1 MNSKS
6 QTAAKDDDIIVNAT
20 SLGKRYE
27 GGITALSDVSLS
39 VQQGDIFGLIG
50 PNGAGKSTMIKILT
64 GLLTPSSGSAQVAG
78 FDVEREARKVKE
90 VTGYLPEN
98 PGYYE
103 NLTARQNL
111 EYFAEFY
118 GMKSDERREKAD
130 ALLQMLGME
139 RWENEKVGRFSKGM
153 RQRLGIAV
161 SVVNDPAVAFLDE
174 PTHGL
179 DPYGMAQIRKLIG
192 RMNEEMDV
200 TIILSTHLLF
210 EVAEVCKTVG
220 ILASGKVIAMGETD
234 TLSKE
239 LKEIGE
245 VNYHI
250 EVKASKE
257 NISNIAAEIGTIKDV
272 VKVENA
278 DGEIF
283 VTAKPGADP
292 RESVSIIIMRNGG
305 AVLSFESNT
314 PSLEDVF
321 LKVYEESHVGG
332 QPGRP
337 ANDNESLKK
346 EW

>member
-1 MNSKS
+1 M
-6 QTAAKDDDIIVNAT
+6 ADDTIVRTTNLT
-20 SLGKRYE
+20 KQYE
-27 GGITALSDVSLS
+27 GGIKALSDVNIA
-39 VQQGDIFGLIG
+39 VRQGDVFGLIG

-64 GLLTPSSGSAQVAG
+64 GLLNPSSGSATVAG
-78 FDVEREARKVKE
+78 FDVEREARKVKD

-118 GMKSDERREKAD
+118 GMNRDERREKAD

-139 RWENEKVGRFSKGM
+139 RWENEKVGRYSKGM

-179 DPYGMAQIRKLIG
+179 DPYGMTQIRKLIG

-210 EVAEVCKTVG
+210 EVAEICKTVG

-234 TLSKE
+234 ILSRE
-239 LKEIGE
+239 LREIDE
-245 VNYHI
+245 VNYRI
-250 EVKASKE
+250 EVKGSKDS
-257 NISNIAAEIGTIKDV
+257 ISNITAEIGTIEDV

-278 DGEIF
+278 DGEMI
-283 VTAKPGADP
+283 VSAKPGTDP
-292 RESVSIIIMRNGG
+292 RESVSRIITRYG
-305 AVLSFESNT
+305 AAILSFESDT

-321 LKVYEESHVGG
+321 LKVYEESQVGG
-332 QPGRP
+332 QPGQQT
-337 ANDNESLKK
+337 NDSGSIIGEL
-346 EW
+346 

>member
-1 MNSKS
+1 MSASTGDVIVRTKDL
-6 QTAAKDDDIIVNAT
+6 AKQ
-20 SLGKRYE
+20 YE
-27 GGITALSDVSLS
+27 GGIRALSDVNIA

-64 GLLTPSSGSAQVAG
+64 GLLNPSSGSATVAG
-78 FDVEREARKVKE
+78 FDVEREARKVKD

-118 GMKSDERREKAD
+118 GMNRDERTEKAD
-130 ALLQMLGME
+130 TLLQMLGME

-179 DPYGMAQIRKLIG
+179 DPYGMAQIRKLIA

-220 ILASGKVIAMGETD
+220 ILASGKVIAMGETES
-234 TLSKE
+234 LSQE
-239 LKEIGE
+239 LREIGE

-250 EVKASKE
+250 EVKATKE
-257 NISNIAAEIGTIKDV
+257 NISNITAEIGIIEDI

-278 DGEIF
+278 DSEMTI
-283 VTAKPGADP
+283 TAKPGTDP
-292 RESVSIIIMRNGG
+292 RESVSKIIMRNGG
-305 AVLSFESNT
+305 AVLSFKSDT

-321 LKVYEESHVGG
+321 LKVYEESQVGG

-337 ANDNESLKK
+337 ANENESLK
-346 EW
+346 EEC